1 MLIEWNPR
9 FILIKLVS
17 PLETCARCNPS
28 SRYSGW
34 GRTLLR
40 SFYKIVWQ
48 EWGCVMASRKRAAS
62 RVGVDDLVLLDQV
75 KEEKIVDNLR
85 ARYARDMI
93 YVSFFLFPLEF
104 SYNRPTLVLF
114 LLLSI
119 PSNQFLQT
127 TRKLEFVSIEASL
140 FSSLLLISMLWQM
153 MPIETWLDFKKIN
166 VLLLRSFSLFQWFW
180 FL

>member
-1 MLIEWNPR
+1 
-9 FILIKLVS
+9 
-17 PLETCARCNPS
+17 
-28 SRYSGW
+28 
-34 GRTLLR
+34 
-40 SFYKIVWQ
+40 
-48 EWGCVMASRKRAAS
+48 MASRKRAAS

-153 MPIETWLDFKKIN
+153 MPIET
-166 VLLLRSFSLFQWFW
+166 
-180 FL
+180 